1 MKNLAVIAMG
11 QNTSIAFREQL
22 HRLLGNRVNVNN
34 YYIEGNLLTP
44 NIEADLVLFSS
55 QAAYQRSK
63 SYVNKTCPILVA
75 RRSINYHEVNKLFE
89 IPVGT
94 DVLLVNDLASSA
106 NQTIAL
112 LQTLGIDHIN
122 YYPYSPQI
130 LNYPRLKIAV
140 TPGEKELVP
149 DFVEEVIDIKTRLI
163 DITTLLE
170 ILIQLNLLEL
180 YADFLS
186 ANYVQDIIRLIKN
199 DNQII
204 YESNKIRAQ
213 FETVID
219 TVHDGIIAIDSCEKI
234 SVFNPVAEKL
244 LNIKAEQAV
253 GHSVNQITNANLLYI
268 LDGKNNI
275 RESLVM
281 VNQHYLIVNMAYMH
295 PENFELGRIY
305 TFKDVSEIRRLEES
319 VRRKLIQEE
328 KFAKYTLC
336 QVIGQSTVIKQMLA
350 IAEKM
355 ALSSST
361 ILIQGESG
369 TGKEI
374 IAQGIHNASPR
385 NSGPFIAVNF
395 AALTEN
401 LLESE
406 LFGYVEGA
414 FTGAMRGGAPGLFEE
429 AHKGTIFLDEIGDAP
444 LAFQVKLLRVLQE
457 QQIRR
462 VGSSKLIPIDVRV
475 IVATNRDLKDLIEKG
490 QFRQDLYY
498 RLNVLPIKVP
508 PLRTRGQDILLLAK
522 AFYKNNTH
530 RSDDEEAEQYFKKIA
545 SCLLEYSWP
554 GNIRELQNVVEYLV
568 NVCPDVPP
576 DIDIL
581 PDECKVNYKSDFST
595 KETEEGLVKR
605 IYDEINLANDQ
616 NYSIGRRSLAERLA
630 IPENQVR
637 NLLQKMQAEN
647 RVILQKGRKGLRINP
662 EFEENEGMSAEEE

>member
-1 MKNLAVIAMG
+1 MKNLVVIAMG

-22 HRLLGNRVNVNN
+22 YRLLGNRVNVNN
-34 YYIEGNLLTP
+34 YHIEGNMIP
-44 NIEADLVLFSS
+44 VHIKADLVVFSS
-55 QAAYQRSK
+55 QEAYKRAKNYVSK
-63 SYVNKTCPILVA
+63 LCPVIIA

-89 IPVGT
+89 IPTGT
-94 DVLLVNDLASSA
+94 DVLLVNDLTSSA

-122 YYPYSPQI
+122 YYPYAPKF
-130 LNYPRLKIAV
+130 LNYPKLKIAV

-149 DFVEEVIDIKTRLI
+149 DFVEEIIDIKTRLI
-163 DITTLLE
+163 DITTLVE
-170 ILIQLNLLEL
+170 VLIQLKVLGV

-186 ANYVQDIIRLIKN
+186 ANYIRDIIRLIKN
-199 DNQII
+199 DNQMI
-204 YESNKIRAQ
+204 YESNKIRTK

-244 LNIKAEQAV
+244 FNIKSEQAL
-253 GHSVNQITNANLLYI
+253 GYAINQITNTKLIDI
-268 LDGKNNI
+268 LDEKNKI
-275 RESLVM
+275 KESLVKI
-281 VNQHYLIVNMAYMH
+281 NQHHLIVNIAYMH
-295 PENFELGRIY
+295 PENPEFGRIY
-305 TFKDVSEIRRLEES
+305 IFKDVSEIRRLEES
-319 VRRKLIQEE
+319 VRRKLIQEQ
-328 KFAKYTLC
+328 KVAKYTFS
-336 QVIGQSTVIKQMLA
+336 QVIGQSTVIQQMLN

-355 ALSSST
+355 ALSNST

-385 NSGPFIAVNF
+385 SSGPFIAVNF

-462 VGSSKLIPIDVRV
+462 VGSSKVIPIDVRV
-475 IVATNRDLKDLIEKG
+475 IVATNRDLKELIKKSA
-490 QFRQDLYY
+490 FRQDLYY

-508 PLRTRGQDILLLAK
+508 PLRERGKDILLLAK
-522 AFYKNNTH
+522 AFYQNHTH
-530 RSDDEEAEQYFKKIA
+530 ESNDYEAERYFKKVS
-545 SCLLEYSWP
+545 SCFLAYSWP

-568 NVCPDVPP
+568 NVCPDASPE
-576 DIDIL
+576 IEIL
-581 PDECKVNYKSDFST
+581 PEEFRVKYENCFSDSKVY
-595 KETEEGLVKR
+595 KETEVEIEKR
-605 IYDEINLANDQ
+605 IYTEINLANQQ
-616 NYSIGRRSLAERLA
+616 NYSIGRRSLAELLN

-637 NLLQKMQAEN
+637 QLLQKMQAEN
-647 RVILQKGRKGLRINP
+647 KVILQRGRKGLKINS
-662 EFEENEGMSAEEE
+662 EFVENI